1 MEFNES
7 FGNNLKYLREQHC
20 ITQLQ
25 LSRETGIAQSK
36 ISRWEAGINAPS
48 LYDALVL
55 SDYYGMT
62 VNEIAK
68 LD

>member
-7 FGNNLKYLREQHC
+7 FGNNLKYLREQH
-20 ITQLQ
+20 
-25 LSRETGIAQSK
+25 GIAQSK